1 MILQFSGGISDLY
14 LNEGITGTEITLP
27 CPAYDGSAPGG
38 VHQAEGNVAAEIVL
52 DLLPEEEADG
62 GEAEEEEED

>member
-1 MILQFSGGISDLY
+1 MKELRGQRPA
-14 LNEGITGTEITLP
+14 P
-27 CPAYDGSAPGG
+27 CPAYDGAAPGC

-52 DLLPEEEADG
+52 DLLPEEETDG